1 MTLNARHINK
11 ATQSSNLPIPRQEDI
26 KAKLSGT
33 KIFSK
38 LDFKNAFWQLELH
51 PDSRYPTVFYC
62 NSKLYRYKR
71 LTMGLKPAQG
81 ELNTALA
88 PLFLHINGVYRIH
101 DDLVIATPTAEEH
114 KIALQLVMQAISDA
128 GLTLNP
134 AKCLIG
140 AKEIEFWGMIISSEG
155 IRPAVAALTHITPPN
170 NKEELIS
177 FLYMMQA
184 NAEFIP
190 NFAQK
195 SSALRELISGN
206 KKFVWTYKHTVCFT
220 KLLHEFRDTTMLQYF
235 DCRKEHLL

>member
-1 MTLNARHINK
+1 
-11 ATQSSNLPIPRQEDI
+11 
-26 KAKLSGT
+26 
-33 KIFSK
+33 
-38 LDFKNAFWQLELH
+38 
-51 PDSRYPTVFYC
+51 
-62 NSKLYRYKR
+62 
-71 LTMGLKPAQG
+71 MGLKPAQG

-88 PLFLHINGVYRIH
+88 PLFLHINGAYLIH

-140 AKEIEFWGMIISSEG
+140 AKEIEFWGMVISSEG
-155 IRPAVAALTHITPPN
+155 ICPDPAKVAALTHITPPN

-177 FLYMMQA
+177 FMCMMQA

-190 NFAQK
+190 NLAQK
-195 SSALRELISGN
+195 SSALRELICGN

-235 DCRKEHLL
+235 DPQKRTFIIVDAHISGLGATLAQGDDINTIHPVAFASRTTSPAENHYPQLDLEA